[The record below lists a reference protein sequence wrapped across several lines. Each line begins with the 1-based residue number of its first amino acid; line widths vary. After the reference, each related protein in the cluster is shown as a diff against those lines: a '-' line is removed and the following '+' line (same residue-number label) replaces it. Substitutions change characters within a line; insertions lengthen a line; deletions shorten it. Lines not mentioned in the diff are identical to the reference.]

1 MGCQEY
7 LINHTKKEVYR
18 IDNSG
23 HMNIFREVALAL
35 KNNPT
40 WSSDDEVWLFITTEY
55 EMEDMEQMRY
65 LLLCEGYACNDPT
78 MFLDSHDLHK
88 YLNPDE
94 PSQ

>member
-7 LINHTKKEVYR
+7 LVNDTRKEVYR
-18 IDNSG
+18 IGNSG
-23 HMNIFREVALAL
+23 HWNIFREIALAL

-40 WSSDDEVWLFITTEY
+40 WSSDDEVELFVIEY
-55 EMEDMEQMRY
+55 GMGSVDQMRD
-65 LLLCEGYACNDPT
+65 LLLCENYACNDPT
-78 MFLDSHDLHK
+78 RFLDGNDLHK

>member
-7 LINHTKKEVYR
+7 LINHTRKEVYR

-23 HMNIFREVALAL
+23 HWNIVREVALAL

-40 WSSDDEVWLFITTEY
+40 WSSDDNVELFVTDY
-55 EMEDMEQMRY
+55 GMGDVDQMRD
-65 LLLCEGYACNDPT
+65 LLLIEGYACNDPT
-78 MFLDSHDLHK
+78 MFLDGNDLHK

-94 PSQ
+94 PS

>member
-40 WSSDDEVWLFITTEY
+40 WSSDDNVEVFVTDY
-55 EMEDMEQMRY
+55 GMGDEDQMRD

-78 MFLDSHDLHK
+78 MFLEGDKLRK
-88 YLNPDE
+88 YLNRDKE
-94 PSQ
+94 S